1 MMQAAL
7 VTLLPPVWSP
17 PPLRA
22 FVEPAPYSMFL
33 RVRTIL
39 TPLDSYDVIDPTS
52 MYALLS
58 VYTLRQLLDGFK
70 KYSKRKKKENTR
82 KILFMAGVMITFF

>member
-7 VTLLPPVWSP
+7 VTRPP
-17 PPLRA
+17 PPLSA

-39 TPLDSYDVIDPTS
+39 TPLDSYDTIDPTS
-52 MYALLS
+52 IYALLS

-70 KYSKRKKKENTR
+70 KYSKRK
-82 KILFMAGVMITFF
+82 